1 MLFDWVC
8 LCEIQLLWST
18 SNLSRSAGRKRCGE
32 TWSSKQIRRLLL
44 LLSRISCLAVLR
56 RDWMERLEMKRLM
69 ICRRVLGQTC
79 WMFFHRLVDV
89 GVVLVVDMGVVFVVV
104 DRVDSVDSDNNMK
117 RRIGVAWYI
126 SEFQFGQ
133 WFPLLHFIVTR

>member
-1 MLFDWVC
+1 
-8 LCEIQLLWST
+8 
-18 SNLSRSAGRKRCGE
+18 
-32 TWSSKQIRRLLL
+32 
-44 LLSRISCLAVLR
+44 
-56 RDWMERLEMKRLM
+56 M

-133 WFPLLHFIVTR
+133 WFPLLHFIVTRWMDMDRWHDSNYYCTHLAENFCLNNLTGIYQG